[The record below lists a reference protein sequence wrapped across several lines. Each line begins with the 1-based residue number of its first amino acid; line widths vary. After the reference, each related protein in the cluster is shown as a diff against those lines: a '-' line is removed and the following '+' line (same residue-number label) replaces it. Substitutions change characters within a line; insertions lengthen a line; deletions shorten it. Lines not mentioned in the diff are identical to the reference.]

1 MHQGE
6 GSMIKSSTQ
15 FDAVLRQAYLT
26 EEEDIQARCLR
37 VLDLEQRK
45 RSYTWKRGEMYSH
58 PRPKGRWECQY
69 VFM

>member
-1 MHQGE
+1 
-6 GSMIKSSTQ
+6 MIKSSTR

-26 EEEDIQARCLR
+26 EEGADREEEDIQARCLR

-58 PRPKGRWECQY
+58 PRPNGKWECQY